1 MIIAQQ
7 AAQRAQQAAQPH
19 DAQTPNF
26 IAQQAAEPRQAPTPR
41 LKAQQAAAYLTQRQI
56 DARQSGWEY
65 RSNSTNAMMA
75 RVLAETD
82 QPLRPGDAGDLL
94 LVSK

>member
-1 MIIAQQ
+1 VIIAQQ
-7 AAQRAQQAAQPH
+7 AAQQAAEPH
-19 DAQTPNF
+19 EATTPKF
-26 IAQQAAEPRQAPTPR
+26 SAQQAAEPHEAPAPR
-41 LKAQQAAAYLTQRQI
+41 LRARQEAYLTQRQI